1 MKRAFPVL
9 VHLVGLA
16 MAVRTISGF
25 AIDLGVYRA
34 GGQAVLDGAPVY
46 ENELFAGLLFTY
58 TPFAALI
65 FVPLALM
72 PMIVAQ
78 SLAALGNYALLTYSL
93 SRSWSALD
101 KRKAVALTLLMAT
114 PLLLTESVRLTHSI
128 GQVNL
133 ALLALVLWDLLR
145 DDSRRTK
152 GIGVGIAAGIK
163 LTPLFFVAYLVITRR
178 FRAAATAMAGFAG
191 TIASGFL
198 FLPKDSLRF
207 WFGGTFTDAARVFP
221 NPAAVHNQSLR
232 GMLLRAFGVS
242 AESQGLWIVLAAVVT
257 IGTLA
262 IAAWASQRGEE
273 LLAVTLC
280 GLCAATVSP
289 WSWGHHWVWIVP
301 LAVIAVRKSW
311 WALAPLFALTFPK
324 LHALAAP
331 DPSVTAPPVLTDGP
345 AAFLLGN
352 IYVIIF
358 ATAATISVVYFFRS
372 PSSRLDKPT
381 QDAREIL
388 ESSTA
393 STSRAHF

>member
-1 MKRAFPVL
+1 MSRAFTLL
-9 VHLVGLA
+9 VYIAGLA
-16 MAVRTISGF
+16 MAIRTVSGF

-65 FVPLALM
+65 FVPLALL
-72 PMIVAQ
+72 PVVAAQ
-78 SLAALGNYALLTYSL
+78 SLVALGNYALLTSSL
-93 SRSWSALD
+93 SRSWHALE
-101 KRKAVALTLLMAT
+101 KRKALTLTLLMAA
-114 PLLLTESVRLTHSI
+114 PLLLTEAVRVTHSI

-178 FRAAATAMAGFAG
+178 FRAAAMALAGFGG
-191 TIASGFL
+191 TIAVGFL
-198 FLPKDSLRF
+198 LLPKDSVRF
-207 WFGGTFTDAARVFP
+207 WLGGTFTDAARVFP
-221 NPAAVHNQSLR
+221 DVAAVHNQSLR
-232 GMLLRAFGVS
+232 GMVLRAFGGLS
-242 AESQGLWIVLAAVVT
+242 DETQGLWIVLAAVVT

-262 IAAWASQRGEE
+262 LAAWASQRGEE
-273 LLAVTLC
+273 LLALTLC

-311 WALAPLFALTFPK
+311 WVLAPLFVLTFPK

-331 DPSVTAPPVLTDGP
+331 APSVTEPPVFQGNAL
-345 AAFLLGN
+345 AFLLGN

-358 ATAATISVVYFFRS
+358 AVTVLAAVAHLARQHPHEQARVEECRREFASV
-372 PSSRLDKPT
+372 
-381 QDAREIL
+381 
-388 ESSTA
+388 
-393 STSRAHF
+393 

>member
-1 MKRAFPVL
+1 MSRAFTIL
-9 VHLVGLA
+9 VYVAGLA

-34 GGQAVLDGAPVY
+34 GGQAVLDGAPMY

-65 FVPLALM
+65 FVPLALL
-72 PMIVAQ
+72 PMIAAQ
-78 SLAALGNYALLTYSL
+78 SLVALGNYALLTYSL
-93 SRSWSALD
+93 TRSWQALD
-101 KRKAVALTLLMAT
+101 KRKALALALLMAA
-114 PLLLTESVRLTHSI
+114 PLLLTEAVRVTHSI

-178 FRAAATAMAGFAG
+178 FRAAATAMAGFVG
-191 TIASGFL
+191 TIAVGFL
-198 FLPKDSLRF
+198 LLPKDSTRF
-207 WFGGTFTDAARVFP
+207 WFGGTFADAARVFP
-221 NPAAVHNQSLR
+221 DVAAVHNQSLR
-232 GMLLRAFGVS
+232 GMVLRAFGGLS
-242 AESQGLWIVLAAVVT
+242 PETQDLWIVLAAVVT

-262 IAAWASQRGEE
+262 LAAWASQRGEE

-301 LAVIAVRKSW
+301 LAAIVVRKSW
-311 WALAPLFALTFPK
+311 WVLAPLLALTFPK

-331 DPSVTAPPVLTDGP
+331 NPGVTEPPVLQGNP
-345 AAFLLGN
+345 LAFLLGN

-358 ATAATISVVYFFRS
+358 AATVVAAIVHLLRRDDIGS
-372 PSSRLDKPT
+372 SSRPEGMDVVPWK
-381 QDAREIL
+381 AL
-388 ESSTA
+388 EPSV
-393 STSRAHF
+393 

>member
-1 MKRAFPVL
+1 MSRVFTIL
-9 VHLVGLA
+9 VYLAGLA
-16 MAVRTISGF
+16 IAVRTISGF

-46 ENELFAGLLFTY
+46 QNELFAGLLFTY

-72 PMIVAQ
+72 PMIAAQ

-93 SRSWSALD
+93 WRSWEAVD
-101 KRKAVALTLLMAT
+101 KRKAVALTLLMAA

-145 DDSRRTK
+145 DDSKHTK

-191 TIASGFL
+191 TIALGFV

-232 GMLLRAFGVS
+232 GMVLRAFGS
-242 AESQGLWIVLAAVVT
+242 SGLWIVLAAVVT

-262 IAAWASQRGEE
+262 LAAWASQRDEE

-311 WALAPLFALTFPK
+311 WALAPLFVLTFPK

-331 DPSVTAPPVLTDGP
+331 DPSVTAPPVLTDSP

-358 ATAATISVVYFFRS
+358 ATAATFSVVYLMRT
-372 PSSRLDKPT
+372 PPTRLDKPG
-381 QDAREIL
+381 DATYETL
-388 ESSTA
+388 EPSAA
-393 STSRAHF
+393 STNRTHF